1 MLPIGTMLV
10 LCNNREDNR
19 RHSAR
24 IVMNL
29 RIGKK
34 FQTCLKLLHDSFQS
48 GKSLSNRYYMEPI
61 GENRS
66 RLVSARI
73 VNQSIIMFIRCKRV
87 MHIKYVAER
96 FANWRQRKDQL
107 VIKVSC
113 HHQTNSLLS
122 RYDCFD
128 MKTKTEQKQKK
139 KKKIL
144 SAL

>member
-1 MLPIGTMLV
+1 
-10 LCNNREDNR
+10 
-19 RHSAR
+19 
-24 IVMNL
+24 
-29 RIGKK
+29 
-34 FQTCLKLLHDSFQS
+34 
-48 GKSLSNRYYMEPI
+48 
-61 GENRS
+61 
-66 RLVSARI
+66 
-73 VNQSIIMFIRCKRV
+73 MFIRCKRV

-128 MKTKTEQKQKK
+128 MKTKTEQKQKQKKKKKKK